1 MTKKELK
8 ELLKDNIYIKGIT
21 DNGGICYTKEFY
33 SQLNEKLK
41 SMNPIE
47 AYTSFGFDVN
57 ILGENRAYAAARRAK
72 EKANKTVVEKEKY
85 VDGTIPSDQM
95 GEMSLEDELIYLRS
109 RVAFLE
115 TVEKLKK
122 NIPKNAR
129 RYLHIHRE
137 RGRVR
142 FFFLSLLYLELKRK

>member
-72 EKANKTVVEKEKY
+72 EKSNKTVVEKEKY

-122 NIPKNAR
+122 KHPKECQTVLTYSQR
-129 RYLHIHRE
+129 
-137 RGRVR
+137 
-142 FFFLSLLYLELKRK
+142 KR

>member
-41 SMNPIE
+41 SMDPIE

-57 ILGENRAYAAARRAK
+57 ILGENRAYAAARRK

-122 NIPKNAR
+122 KHPKECQTVLTYSQR
-129 RYLHIHRE
+129 
-137 RGRVR
+137 
-142 FFFLSLLYLELKRK
+142 KR